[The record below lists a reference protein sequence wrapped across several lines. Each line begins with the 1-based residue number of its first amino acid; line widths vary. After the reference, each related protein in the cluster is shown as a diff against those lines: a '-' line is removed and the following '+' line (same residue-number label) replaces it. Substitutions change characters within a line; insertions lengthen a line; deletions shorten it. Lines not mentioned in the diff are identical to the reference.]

1 MKVVGKECRER
12 NWSCE
17 MGFEHSLTSTHALG

>member
-1 MKVVGKECRER
+1 MPEK

-17 MGFEHSLTSTHALG
+17 MGFEPSLTSTHALG

>member
-1 MKVVGKECRER
+1 MKVTGKESHEK

-17 MGFEHSLTSTHALG
+17 MGFEPSLTSTHALC